1 MARTKEEIKAQVKEN
16 NNRIRQ
22 KILDATD
29 NGRCWWLYQQ
39 LTSVKRFKA
48 SDGRQNEKTKQI

>member
-1 MARTKEEIKAQVKEN
+1 MALTEAEKKASLKLFN
-16 NNRIRQ
+16 KRKQ

-39 LTSVKRFKA
+39 LTSVKRFKP
-48 SDGRQNEKTKQI
+48 SDGRQNEKIKQI

>member
-1 MARTKEEIKAQVKEN
+1 MATKAQKEAN
-16 NNRIRQ
+16 LRLFNKRRQ
-22 KILDATD
+22 KILDATN

-48 SDGRQNEKTKQI
+48 SDGR